1 MTKAKPKKP
10 VPHVGVGSPGILRL
24 ELFGRVVADAFDTLP
39 YLVGSAAT
47 GKVWRDVDIRVIL
60 DDRIFWRL
68 FDDQKRSP
76 MTTHSHGTRWA
87 SVCMAYSAL
96 GLAMTGLPIDFQVQ
110 SMTHANGQY
119 GNMVRVPLG
128 LRYEP

>member
-1 MTKAKPKKP
+1 MTKPQGKPKP
-10 VPHVGVGSPGILRL
+10 IVGVGSPGILRL
-24 ELFGRVVADAFDTLP
+24 ELFGRVVTDAFDTHP
-39 YLVGSAAT
+39 YLVGTAAT
-47 GKVWRDVDIRVIL
+47 GKVWRDVDVRVIL

-68 FDDQKRSP
+68 FNDQNASP

-110 SMTHANGQY
+110 SMTHANGLY
-119 GNMVRVPLG
+119 GNRVRVPLG
-128 LRYEP
+128 LSFHE